1 MHSDKVY
8 NSGVIILEKEEQKGM
23 KKRSIL
29 VLMLTVVLVAGLF
42 AGCSSSK
49 KTDSKTTANNDDK
62 TFVVG
67 LDDSFPPMGFRDDK
81 NEIVGF
87 DVDLA
92 KEVGERMEMKV
103 VLQPINWDTKELEL
117 DSGNIDVI
125 WNGLTITDERK
136 QAMDFSKPYLKNDQ
150 VIVVKNDSTIKTKA
164 DLAGKNIGLQK
175 GSSAYDAYTADPISK
190 ESTMNEYEE
199 NVSALSDLGIGRID
213 AVIVDSI
220 VARYYIKSETA
231 SYTIL
236 DESLSPELYGVGIKK
251 GNTELQTKIQNA
263 LDAMIADGTAA
274 AISTKWFGEDII
286 YKP

>member
-1 MHSDKVY
+1 
-8 NSGVIILEKEEQKGM
+8 M
-23 KKRSIL
+23 KKRRL
-29 VLMLTVVLVAGLF
+29 FGLMLAVVLVAGLF
-42 AGCSSSK
+42 AFSGCSNTSESG
-49 KTDSKTTANNDDK
+49 TNANNDDK

-92 KEVGERMEMKV
+92 KEVGKRMGMEV

-136 QAMDFSKPYLKNDQ
+136 AAMDFTEPYLKNDQ
-150 VIVVKNDSTIKTKA
+150 VIVVKKDSTIATKA

-175 GSSAYDAYTADPISK
+175 GSSAYDAFVADPISK
-190 ESTMNEYEE
+190 ETAAMNEYPE

-213 AVIVDSI
+213 AVIVDSV
-220 VARYYIKSETA
+220 VARYYITSENA
-231 SYTIL
+231 DYVIL
-236 DESLSPELYGVGIKK
+236 NESLSPELYGVGIKK
-251 GNTELQTKIQNA
+251 GNTELQTKIQEA
-263 LDAMIADGTAA
+263 LNAMIADGTAA
-274 AISTKWFGEDII
+274 TISTKWFGEDII

>member
-1 MHSDKVY
+1 
-8 NSGVIILEKEEQKGM
+8 M
-23 KKRSIL
+23 KKRSIFG
-29 VLMLTVVLVAGLF
+29 LMLVVVLVAGLF
-42 AGCSSSK
+42 AGCSSATK
-49 KTDSKTTANNDDK
+49 KDTNANNDDK

-92 KEVGERMEMKV
+92 KEVGKRMGMEV

-136 QAMDFSKPYLKNDQ
+136 NAMDFTNPYLKNDQ
-150 VIVVKNDSTIKTKA
+150 VIVVKKDSPIKTKA
-164 DLAGKNIGLQK
+164 DLSGKNIGVQK
-175 GSSAYDAYTADPISK
+175 GSSAYDAFTADPISK
-190 ESTMNEYEE
+190 EATLAEYPE

-220 VARYYIKSETA
+220 VARYYITSEKA
-231 SYTIL
+231 EFVVLS
-236 DESLSPELYGVGIKK
+236 ESLSPELYGVGIKK
-251 GNTELQTKIQNA
+251 GNTELLTQVQDA

-274 AISTKWFGEDII
+274 TISTKWFGEDII
-286 YKP
+286 YKAN

>member
-1 MHSDKVY
+1 
-8 NSGVIILEKEEQKGM
+8 M
-23 KKRSIL
+23 KKRSIFG
-29 VLMLTVVLVAGLF
+29 LMLVVVLVAGLF
-42 AGCSSSK
+42 AGCSSTAK
-49 KTDSKTTANNDDK
+49 KETNANNDDK

-92 KEVGERMEMKV
+92 KEVGKRMGMEV

-136 QAMDFSKPYLKNDQ
+136 TAMDFSKPYLQNDQ
-150 VIVVKNDSTIKTKA
+150 VIVVKKDSPIKTKA
-164 DLAGKNIGLQK
+164 DLAGKNIGVQK
-175 GSSAYDAYTADPISK
+175 GSSAYDAFTADPISQQTA
-190 ESTMNEYEE
+190 SLNEYPE

-220 VARYYIKSETA
+220 VARYYITSEKA
-231 SYTIL
+231 EYVVLS
-236 DESLSPELYGVGIKK
+236 ESLSPELYGVGIKK
-251 GNTELQTKIQNA
+251 GNTELQTQIQDA

-274 AISTKWFGEDII
+274 TISTKWFGEDII

>member
-1 MHSDKVY
+1 
-8 NSGVIILEKEEQKGM
+8 M
-23 KKRSIL
+23 KKRRL
-29 VLMLTVVLVAGLF
+29 FGLMLIVILGASLI
-42 AGCSSSK
+42 AGCSSAP
-49 KTDSKTTANNDDK
+49 KTEGTANNDDK

-67 LDDSFPPMGFRDDK
+67 LDDSFPPMGFRDEK

-92 KEVGERMEMKV
+92 KEVGKRLGMEV

-136 QAMDFSKPYLKNDQ
+136 AAMDFTTPYLENDQ
-150 VIVVKNDSTIKTKA
+150 VIVVKKDSAIKTKA

-175 GSSAYDAYTADPISK
+175 ASSAYDAFVADPISK
-190 ESTMNEYEE
+190 ETAAMNEYPE
-199 NVSALSDLGIGRID
+199 NVSALTDLGIGRID
-213 AVIVDSI
+213 AVIVDSV
-220 VARYYIKSETA
+220 VARYYITSENA
-231 SYTIL
+231 EYVVL

-251 GNTELQTKIQNA
+251 GNTELQTKIQDA

-274 AISTKWFGEDII
+274 QISTKWFGEDII
-286 YKP
+286 YKK

>member
-1 MHSDKVY
+1 
-8 NSGVIILEKEEQKGM
+8 M
-23 KKRSIL
+23 KKRSIFG
-29 VLMLTVVLVAGLF
+29 LMLVVVLVAGLF
-42 AGCSSSK
+42 AGCNNASK
-49 KTDSKTTANNDDK
+49 TETTANNDDK

-92 KEVGERMEMKV
+92 KEVGKRLGMEV

-136 QAMDFSKPYLKNDQ
+136 QAMDFSDPYLKNDQ
-150 VIVVKNDSTIKTKA
+150 VIVVKKDSPIIAKA

-175 GSSAYDAYTADPISK
+175 GSSAYDAFTADPISK
-190 ESTMNEYEE
+190 EVAALNEYPE

-220 VARYYIKSETA
+220 VARYYITSENA
-231 SYTIL
+231 DFVIL
-236 DESLSPELYGVGIKK
+236 SDSLSPELYGVGIKK
-251 GNTELQTKIQNA
+251 GNTDLQTKIQDA

-274 AISTKWFGEDII
+274 TISTKWFGEDII

>member
-1 MHSDKVY
+1 
-8 NSGVIILEKEEQKGM
+8 M
-23 KKRSIL
+23 KKRSIFG
-29 VLMLTVVLVAGLF
+29 LMLVVVLVAGLF
-42 AGCSSSK
+42 AGCSSTAK
-49 KTDSKTTANNDDK
+49 KDTNANNDDK

-92 KEVGERMEMKV
+92 KEVGKRMGMEV

-136 QAMDFSKPYLKNDQ
+136 QAMDFTKPYLQNDQ
-150 VIVVKNDSTIKTKA
+150 VIVVKKDSPIKTKA
-164 DLAGKNIGLQK
+164 DLAGKNIGVQK
-175 GSSAYDAYTADPISK
+175 GSSAYDAFTADPISQQTA
-190 ESTMNEYEE
+190 SLNEYPE

-213 AVIVDSI
+213 AVIVDSV
-220 VARYYIKSETA
+220 VARYYITSEKA
-231 SYTIL
+231 DYIVLS
-236 DESLSPELYGVGIKK
+236 ESLSPELYGVGIKK
-251 GNTELQTKIQNA
+251 GNTALQTKIQDA

>member
-1 MHSDKVY
+1 
-8 NSGVIILEKEEQKGM
+8 M
-23 KKRSIL
+23 KKGSIFG
-29 VLMLTVVLVAGLF
+29 LMLVVILVAGLI
-42 AGCSSSK
+42 AGCSSAP
-49 KTDSKTTANNDDK
+49 KTETTANNDDK

-92 KEVGERMEMKV
+92 KEVGKRLGMTV

-136 QAMDFSKPYLKNDQ
+136 KAMDFTAPYLKNDQ
-150 VIVVKNDSTIKTKA
+150 VIVVKKDSAIKTKA

-175 GSSAYDAYTADPISK
+175 GSSAYDAFVADPISK
-190 ESTMNEYEE
+190 ETAAMNEYPE
-199 NVSALSDLGIGRID
+199 NVSALTDLGIGRID

-220 VARYYIKSETA
+220 VARYYITSEKA
-231 SYTIL
+231 DYVIL
-236 DESLSPELYGVGIKK
+236 GESLSPELYGVGLKK
-251 GNTELQTKIQNA
+251 GNTELLTKVQAAI
-263 LDAMIADGTAA
+263 DAMIADGTAA
-274 AISTKWFGEDII
+274 QISTKWFGEDII
-286 YKP
+286 YKPSI

>member
-1 MHSDKVY
+1 
-8 NSGVIILEKEEQKGM
+8 M
-23 KKRSIL
+23 KKRSIFG
-29 VLMLTVVLVAGLF
+29 LMLVVVLVAGLF
-42 AGCSSSK
+42 AGCNNASK
-49 KTDSKTTANNDDK
+49 TETTANNDDK

-92 KEVGERMEMKV
+92 KEVGKRLGMEV

-136 QAMDFSKPYLKNDQ
+136 QAMDFSDPYLKNDQ
-150 VIVVKNDSTIKTKA
+150 VIVVKKDSPIIAKA
-164 DLAGKNIGLQK
+164 DLVGKNIGLQK
-175 GSSAYDAYTADPISK
+175 GSSAYDAFTADPISK
-190 ESTMNEYEE
+190 EVAALNEYPE

-220 VARYYIKSETA
+220 VARYYITSENA
-231 SYTIL
+231 DFVIL
-236 DESLSPELYGVGIKK
+236 SESLSPELYGVGIKK
-251 GNTELQTKIQNA
+251 GNTDLQTKIQDA

-274 AISTKWFGEDII
+274 TISTKWFGEDII

>member
-1 MHSDKVY
+1 MIKCIISH
-8 NSGVIILEKEEQKGM
+8 IILGKEEQKGM
-23 KKRSIL
+23 KKGRL
-29 VLMLTVVLVAGLF
+29 FGLMLVVILAVGLF
-42 AGCSSSK
+42 AGCSSSAS
-49 KTDSKTTANNDDK
+49 TTEGTANNDDK

-92 KEVGERMEMKV
+92 KEVGKRLGMEV

-136 QAMDFSKPYLKNDQ
+136 TTMDFTAPYLKNDQ
-150 VIVVKNDSTIKTKA
+150 VIVVKKDSVIKTKA

-175 GSSAYDAYTADPISK
+175 ASSAYDAFIADPISQ
-190 ESTMNEYEE
+190 ETATMNEYEE

-213 AVIVDSI
+213 AVIVDSV
-220 VARYYIKSETA
+220 VARYYIA
-231 SYTIL
+231 SNNADYVIL
-236 DESLSPELYGVGIKK
+236 NESLSPELYGVGIKK
-251 GNTELQTKIQNA
+251 GNTKLQTEIQDA
-263 LDAMIADGTAA
+263 LNAMIADGTAA
-274 AISTKWFGEDII
+274 QISTKWFGEDII

>member
-1 MHSDKVY
+1 
-8 NSGVIILEKEEQKGM
+8 M
-23 KKRSIL
+23 KKRSIFG
-29 VLMLTVVLVAGLF
+29 LMLVVVLVAGLF
-42 AGCSSSK
+42 AGCNNASK
-49 KTDSKTTANNDDK
+49 TETTANNDDK

-92 KEVGERMEMKV
+92 KEVGKRLGMEV

-136 QAMDFSKPYLKNDQ
+136 QAMDFSDPYLKNDQ
-150 VIVVKNDSTIKTKA
+150 VIVVKKDSPIKTKA

-175 GSSAYDAYTADPISK
+175 GSSAYDAFTADPISK
-190 ESTMNEYEE
+190 EVAALNEYPE

-220 VARYYIKSETA
+220 VARYYITSENA
-231 SYTIL
+231 DFVIL
-236 DESLSPELYGVGIKK
+236 SESLSPELYGVGIKK
-251 GNTELQTKIQNA
+251 GNTDLQTKIQDA

-274 AISTKWFGEDII
+274 TISTKWFGEDII

>member
-1 MHSDKVY
+1 
-8 NSGVIILEKEEQKGM
+8 M
-23 KKRSIL
+23 KKGRLFGLMLIVIL
-29 VLMLTVVLVAGLF
+29 VASLF
-42 AGCSSSK
+42 AGCSSAPK
-49 KTDSKTTANNDDK
+49 AEGGAANNDDK

-67 LDDSFPPMGFRDDK
+67 LDDSFPPMGFRDAK

-92 KEVGERMEMKV
+92 KEVGKRMGMEV

-136 QAMDFSKPYLKNDQ
+136 TAMDFTAPYLKNDQ
-150 VIVVKNDSTIKTKA
+150 VIVVKKDSPIKTKA

-175 GSSAYDAYTADPISK
+175 GSSAYDAFVADPISQ
-190 ESTMNEYEE
+190 ETAAMNEYPE

-213 AVIVDSI
+213 AVIVDSV
-220 VARYYIKSETA
+220 VARYYIA
-231 SYTIL
+231 SNNADYVIL

-251 GNTELQTKIQNA
+251 GNTELQTNIQDA
-263 LDAMIADGTAA
+263 LNAMIADGTAA
-274 AISTKWFGEDII
+274 QISTKWFGEDII